1 MLRCKRV
8 PLLTLTPSGSVASC
22 TFTLCCRL
30 SHESRQ
36 RGQCRPEDPHLRRRF
51 SVTCWTTN
59 KLTRRFDIFGIP
71 PQSMSTNTLQ
81 KGQKLVEDPRDIIE
95 TARLT
100 VQEKNADEI
109 F

>member
-1 MLRCKRV
+1 
-8 PLLTLTPSGSVASC
+8 
-22 TFTLCCRL
+22 
-30 SHESRQ
+30 
-36 RGQCRPEDPHLRRRF
+36 
-51 SVTCWTTN
+51 
-59 KLTRRFDIFGIP
+59 
-71 PQSMSTNTLQ
+71 MSTNTLR